1 MANPRHQE
9 RSFESI
15 AEQSERKLGEEATH
29 ATHNIADH
37 ATRNIADFTERATRT
52 NVDMLQSGMETARH
66 IWASS
71 AELTSSLAKRSTD
84 QLGRAL
90 GLAGGDTDATAQQ
103 TSRNISAIMHTSQ
116 ALNEGLCKVSDEW
129 FKFARTRTRACFRAR
144 GQSDAEQNSAR
155 AGRNPDGSSARQS
168 RRYAALDTAHRGA
181 VPANGARRIT
191 QAVGRNGPSGL
202 ASGCSSVQ
210 SELRAARKPPF
221 LFSYLFSV
229 GGRQAV
235 FAA

>member
-129 FKFARTRTRACFRAR
+129 FKFARTKLERAFEHVDKAMRSRTPQELAAIQTEAVRDNLEGMLHSTQRI
-144 GQSDAEQNSAR
+144 AELSQ
-155 AGRNPDGSSARQS
+155 Q
-168 RRYAALDTAHRGA
+168 TAHDASRKLSEGM
-181 VPANGARRIT
+181 G
-191 QAVGRNGPSGL
+191 QA
-202 ASGCSSVQ
+202 A
-210 SELRAARKPPF
+210 
-221 LFSYLFSV
+221 
-229 GGRQAV
+229 
-235 FAA
+235 